1 MAQQF
6 EYRARDNK
14 GKLYMGSILADDERA
29 VAGHVRNKGL
39 FLVNVKEKRRRQDVI
54 SMWERLQT
62 VSTKDLAI
70 FCRQFATMLEAGMPI
85 LTCLN
90 VLMEQS
96 ENRRLRNILQ
106 ETLKTVQE
114 GSSLGKSLRAHPD
127 VFPEVM
133 VGMVEAGELGG
144 MLETVMQR
152 LATQFEKEHRL
163 NEKVKNAM
171 TYPVVVLLLAVVV
184 VIFVLTFILP
194 TFVGMFKQMNTE
206 LPFLT
211 QLLLDISEGLQKHWP
226 WLLALVVAAL
236 IGARYMFQYPG
247 PRLWLDTVLL
257 NMPVFGLLVR
267 KIAVARF
274 SRTLSSLV
282 RGGVPILSALDVV
295 KKTTGN
301 MVITN
306 ALTQSQE
313 SLKEGT
319 DLSVRLGTTRVFPPM
334 VVQMVA
340 VGEQAGEL
348 DKMLDKVADFYEAD
362 VEDMVGRLS
371 SMLEPFLIGFLG
383 ITVGTIIIAIV
394 IPMFDVITNVNK
406 IGR

>member
-1 MAQQF
+1 MALQY
-6 EYRARDNK
+6 EYRARDNH
-14 GKLYMGSILADDERA
+14 GKLYIGTILAEDERA

-39 FLVNVKEKRRRQDVI
+39 FLVKIKEKRHRQDVVTI
-54 SMWERLQT
+54 LRNLES
-62 VSTKDLAI
+62 VSTKHLAI

-85 LTCLN
+85 LTCLL
-90 VLMEQS
+90 VLTEQS
-96 ENRRLRNILQ
+96 ESRRLRSILQ
-106 ETLKTVQE
+106 ETYKSVQE
-114 GSSLGKSLRAHPD
+114 GSSLGKSFRLHPD

-133 VGMVEAGELGG
+133 TGMIEAGELGG
-144 MLETVMQR
+144 ILETTMLR
-152 LATQFEKEHRL
+152 LAIQFEKEHRL

-171 TYPVVVLLLAVVV
+171 TYPIVVMLLAIVV
-184 VIFVLTFILP
+184 VIFVLVFILP
-194 TFVGMFKQMNTE
+194 TFVGMFKQMDTE

-211 QLLLDISEGLQKHWP
+211 QLLLDLSDILQTYWH
-226 WLLALVVAAL
+226 WLLAITLLSLVGL
-236 IGARYMFQYPG
+236 RFLFKQPE
-247 PRLWLDTVLL
+247 PRLWLDRVLL
-257 NMPVFGLLVR
+257 NLPVFGMLIR

-274 SRTLSSLV
+274 SRTLASLV

-306 ALTQSQE
+306 AITLSQE

-362 VEDMVGRLS
+362 VEDMVSRLS

-383 ITVGTIIIAIV
+383 IAVGTIIIAIF

-406 IGR
+406 IR